1 MSRQWQKKKSDDDQE
16 RTGEKKE
23 HDGKVRA
30 RPNGFKVRRSNAR
43 SPSGYHISPSG
54 GASTGFC
61 LAHAMIEDKTALRS
75 FLLSPHGLMLFP
87 IRRLALVCLAGLAL
101 SGCLGDDSVLSGS
114 ASPQAGLSRD
124 PRLLVATTRLPVGD
138 PPRKPWFSS
147 ERSADLI
154 FAEARL
160 TPPSTSLMGRGSW
173 SIAKVDAVDSRN
185 AAQAFAQAA
194 FGQNLLLYI
203 HGYKE
208 SFETAATSTIDLSEG
223 IKFAGVTGLFT
234 WPSAASTF
242 SYVADRESAMW
253 SRDALEDL
261 LTAIAKTP
269 SGGRIHIVAHSMGT
283 LLTLETLRMVRAS
296 GGESAMERIGAVV
309 MAAPDIDID
318 LFARGLERLG
328 PDARKITVISSTN
341 DRALAVSSRLA
352 GGIVRAGAADRER
365 LEALGVRVADASEFG
380 GGIINHDLF
389 LSNPEVQQVVKRA
402 IERER

>member
-1 MSRQWQKKKSDDDQE
+1 MVFRLSR
-16 RTGEKKE
+16 
-23 HDGKVRA
+23 
-30 RPNGFKVRRSNAR
+30 F
-43 SPSGYHISPSG
+43 
-54 GASTGFC
+54 
-61 LAHAMIEDKTALRS
+61 AL
-75 FLLSPHGLMLFP
+75 
-87 IRRLALVCLAGLAL
+87 LALASLAL
-101 SGCLGDDSVLSGS
+101 SGCLGDDSALTSPA
-114 ASPQAGLSRD
+114 ASPGPGLSRD
-124 PRLLVATTRLPVGD
+124 PRLLVATTRLPVGE
-138 PPRKPWFSS
+138 PPRRPWFGSQ
-147 ERSADLI
+147 RSPDLI

-160 TPPSTSLMGRGSW
+160 TPPSSSLLGSGNW
-173 SIAKVDAVDSRN
+173 SIAGVEALDRSG

-194 FGQNLLLYI
+194 LGRDLLLYV
-203 HGYKE
+203 HGYRE
-208 SFETAATSTIDLSEG
+208 SFETAAASTVELSQG
-223 IKFAGVTGLFT
+223 IRFPGATGLFT

-253 SRDALEDL
+253 SRDAFEDL
-261 LTAIAKTP
+261 LAAMARTP

-283 LLTLETLRMVRAS
+283 LLTLETLRMLRGS

-309 MAAPDIDID
+309 LAAPDIDID

-352 GGIVRAGAADRER
+352 GGIIRAGAADRER

-402 IERER
+402 IERERG

>member
-1 MSRQWQKKKSDDDQE
+1 
-16 RTGEKKE
+16 
-23 HDGKVRA
+23 
-30 RPNGFKVRRSNAR
+30 
-43 SPSGYHISPSG
+43 
-54 GASTGFC
+54 
-61 LAHAMIEDKTALRS
+61 
-75 FLLSPHGLMLFP
+75 MLFP
-87 IRRLALVCLAGLAL
+87 IPRLALACLASLAL
-101 SGCLGDDSVLSGS
+101 SGCLGEES
-114 ASPQAGLSRD
+114 ALTSPVSSQVGLARD
-124 PRLLVATTRLPVGD
+124 PKLLVATTRLPVGD

-160 TPPSTSLMGRGSW
+160 TPPSDSFIGSSRW
-173 SIAKVDAVDSRN
+173 SIAKVENVDRGN
-185 AAQAFAQAA
+185 AAQTFAQAA
-194 FGQNLLLYI
+194 FGHNLLLYI
-203 HGYKE
+203 HGYRE

-283 LLTLETLRMVRAS
+283 LLTLETLRMLRAS

-318 LFARGLERLG
+318 LFARSLERLG
-328 PDARKITVISSTN
+328 PDAKKITVISSTN

-352 GGIVRAGAADRER
+352 GGIIRAGAADRER
-365 LEALGVRVADASEFG
+365 LESLGVRVADASEFG

-389 LSNPEVQQVVKRA
+389 LTNKEVQDRKSVV
-402 IERER
+402 

>member
-1 MSRQWQKKKSDDDQE
+1 MTFPVSSQI
-16 RTGEKKE
+16 
-23 HDGKVRA
+23 
-30 RPNGFKVRRSNAR
+30 P
-43 SPSGYHISPSG
+43 
-54 GASTGFC
+54 
-61 LAHAMIEDKTALRS
+61 
-75 FLLSPHGLMLFP
+75 GLMRFSFS
-87 IRRLALVCLAGLAL
+87 RLAIIGLAGIAL
-101 SGCLGDDSVLSGS
+101 SGCVGDDSALVSP
-114 ASPQAGLSRD
+114 ASFKIGLSKD
-124 PRLLVATTRLPVGD
+124 PKLLVATTRLPVGD

-147 ERSADLI
+147 ERSADMI

-160 TPPSTSLMGRGSW
+160 TPPSDSFLGSGSW
-173 SIAKVDAVDSRN
+173 NIAKVENVDRSN

-194 FGQNLLLYI
+194 FGRDLLLYI

-208 SFETAATSTIDLSEG
+208 SFETAATSTVDLSEG

-253 SRDALEDL
+253 SRDSLEDL

-283 LLTLETLRMVRAS
+283 LLTLETLRMLRAS

-309 MAAPDIDID
+309 LAAPDIDID

-328 PDARKITVISSTN
+328 SDAKKITVISSTN

-389 LSNPEVQQVVKRA
+389 LSNKEVQQVVKRA
-402 IERER
+402 IERS

>member
-1 MSRQWQKKKSDDDQE
+1 VTFLVSSRI
-16 RTGEKKE
+16 
-23 HDGKVRA
+23 
-30 RPNGFKVRRSNAR
+30 P
-43 SPSGYHISPSG
+43 
-54 GASTGFC
+54 
-61 LAHAMIEDKTALRS
+61 
-75 FLLSPHGLMLFP
+75 GLMHFSLS
-87 IRRLALVCLAGLAL
+87 RLAFVCLAGLAL
-101 SGCLGDDSVLSGS
+101 SGCVGEDSALVSP
-114 ASPQAGLSRD
+114 ASFKTGIEKD
-124 PRLLVATTRLPVGD
+124 PKLLVATTRLPVGD
-138 PPRKPWFSS
+138 PPKRPWFSS

-160 TPPSTSLMGRGSW
+160 TPPSDSLLSRVTASDW
-173 SIAKVDAVDSRN
+173 SIVKVENVDRSN

-194 FGQNLLLYI
+194 FGRDLLLYI

-208 SFETAATSTIDLSEG
+208 SFETAATSTVDLSEG

-253 SRDALEDL
+253 SRDSLEDL

-283 LLTLETLRMVRAS
+283 LLTLETLRMLRAS

-309 MAAPDIDID
+309 LAAPDIDID

-328 PDARKITVISSTN
+328 SDAKKITVISSTN

-365 LEALGVRVADASEFG
+365 LESLGVRVADASEFG

-389 LSNPEVQQVVKRA
+389 LSNKEVQQVVKRA
-402 IERER
+402 IERS

>member
-1 MSRQWQKKKSDDDQE
+1 M
-16 RTGEKKE
+16 T
-23 HDGKVRA
+23 
-30 RPNGFKVRRSNAR
+30 
-43 SPSGYHISPSG
+43 
-54 GASTGFC
+54 
-61 LAHAMIEDKTALRS
+61 
-75 FLLSPHGLMLFP
+75 FLVSCQIPDLMRFSLS
-87 IRRLALVCLAGLAL
+87 RLAIVCLAGIAL
-101 SGCLGDDSVLSGS
+101 SGCVGEDSALV
-114 ASPQAGLSRD
+114 SPAAFKIGLEKD
-124 PRLLVATTRLPVGD
+124 PKLLVATTRLPVGD

-147 ERSADLI
+147 ERSADMI

-160 TPPSTSLMGRGSW
+160 TPPSGSLLGSGSW
-173 SIAKVDAVDSRN
+173 NIAKVENVERGN

-194 FGQNLLLYI
+194 FGRDLLLYI

-208 SFETAATSTIDLSEG
+208 SFETAATSTVDLSEG

-253 SRDALEDL
+253 SRDSLEDL

-309 MAAPDIDID
+309 LAAPDIDID

-328 PDARKITVISSTN
+328 SDAKKITVISSTN

-389 LSNPEVQQVVKRA
+389 LSNKEVQQVVKRA
-402 IERER
+402 IERS

>member
-1 MSRQWQKKKSDDDQE
+1 
-16 RTGEKKE
+16 
-23 HDGKVRA
+23 
-30 RPNGFKVRRSNAR
+30 
-43 SPSGYHISPSG
+43 
-54 GASTGFC
+54 
-61 LAHAMIEDKTALRS
+61 
-75 FLLSPHGLMLFP
+75 
-87 IRRLALVCLAGLAL
+87 
-101 SGCLGDDSVLSGS
+101 
-114 ASPQAGLSRD
+114 
-124 PRLLVATTRLPVGD
+124 VATTRLPVGE
-138 PPRKPWFSS
+138 PPRRPWFGSQ
-147 ERSADLI
+147 RSPDLI

-160 TPPSTSLMGRGSW
+160 TPPSGSLLGRVTSGEW
-173 SIAKVDAVDSRN
+173 SIAGVEALDRSA

-194 FGQNLLLYI
+194 LGRDLLLYV
-203 HGYKE
+203 HGYRE
-208 SFETAATSTIDLSEG
+208 SFETAAASTVELSQG
-223 IKFAGVTGLFT
+223 IRFPGATGLFT

-253 SRDALEDL
+253 SRDAFEDL
-261 LTAIAKTP
+261 LAAMARTP

-283 LLTLETLRMVRAS
+283 LLTLETLRMLRGS

-309 MAAPDIDID
+309 LAAPDIDID

-402 IERER
+402 IERERG

>member
-1 MSRQWQKKKSDDDQE
+1 MR
-16 RTGEKKE
+16 
-23 HDGKVRA
+23 
-30 RPNGFKVRRSNAR
+30 F
-43 SPSGYHISPSG
+43 
-54 GASTGFC
+54 
-61 LAHAMIEDKTALRS
+61 S
-75 FLLSPHGLMLFP
+75 FS
-87 IRRLALVCLAGLAL
+87 RLAILGLAGVALA
-101 SGCLGDDSVLSGS
+101 GCVGDDSALVSP
-114 ASPQAGLSRD
+114 ASFKTGIEKD
-124 PRLLVATTRLPVGD
+124 PKLLVATTRLPVGD
-138 PPRKPWFSS
+138 PPKQPWFSS
-147 ERSADLI
+147 ERSADMI

-160 TPPSTSLMGRGSW
+160 TPPSDSLLGRVTASDW
-173 SIAKVDAVDSRN
+173 SIAKVENVERGN

-194 FGQNLLLYI
+194 FGRDLLLYI

-208 SFETAATSTIDLSEG
+208 SFETAATSTVDLSEG

-253 SRDALEDL
+253 SRDSLEDL
-261 LTAIAKTP
+261 LTALAKTQ

-309 MAAPDIDID
+309 LAAPDIDID

-328 PDARKITVISSTN
+328 SDAKKITVISSTN
-341 DRALAVSSRLA
+341 DRALAMSSRLA

-389 LSNPEVQQVVKRA
+389 LSNKEVQQVVKRA
-402 IERER
+402 IERS